1 MLKEKMNADLKLAMM
16 EKNALKRELLR
27 VIKSEIAKRENTVEG
42 IKELNDTD
50 IERLMFSMIDNL
62 NQIGSDDAKA
72 EIEILRGYL
81 PQQITKEEV
90 ISIFTSLIAEFGFAG
105 KKDTG
110 NLLKKFNEEN
120 SGKYDAKELG
130 KIAGSLL

>member
-1 MLKEKMNADLKLAMM
+1 MLKERINADLKLAMM

-27 VIKSEIAKRENTVEG
+27 VIKSEILKRENTVEG
-42 IKELNDTD
+42 IKELTDSD

-62 NQIGSDDAKA
+62 KQIGSADAEA

-81 PQQITKEEV
+81 PEQITKVEV
-90 ISIFTSLIAEFGFAG
+90 VSIFTSLIAEFGFSG

-110 NLLKKFNEEN
+110 NLLKKFNESH